1 MHDVAIIGAGE
12 LGGELA
18 HVLARRDAARAIRLI
33 DEAGR
38 IAEGKALDIVEAAPI
53 EGFTAELSGST
64 DVTTAAGAS
73 IVVIADRA
81 RGGAWDVEEGLRL
94 LERLARLAPR
104 ATVVCAGD
112 SHRELVERG
121 VRELRLPRTRLIGSA
136 PEALAA
142 AARALVALECRTSPR
157 DVSLSVFGV
166 PPARLVVSWDHA
178 TVAGMTLARFVDEPA
193 RRRLSARI
201 AALWPPGPYALA
213 TAATTVVETLFG
225 RSRRLACCFV
235 APDDSAGVRARASAR
250 TVRLGPAGIV
260 EVVEPTLSAVE
271 QVALDNAVLL

>member
-18 HVLARRDAARAIRLI
+18 HALARRDAARAVRLI

-64 DVTTAAGAS
+64 DVTTAAGAEV
-73 IVVIADRA
+73 VVIADRA
-81 RGGAWDVEEGLRL
+81 RGAWDVEEGLRL

-104 ATVVCAGD
+104 AMVVCAGD

-121 VRELRLPRTRLIGSA
+121 VRELRIPRTRLIGSA
-136 PEALAA
+136 PEALTA

-157 DVSLSVFGV
+157 DVWLSVLGV

-193 RRRLSARI
+193 RRRLRARI

-213 TAATTVVETLFG
+213 MAATTIVETLVG

-235 APDDSAGVRARASAR
+235 APDDSAGVRTRASAR
-250 TVRLGPAGIV
+250 AVRLGPAGVV
-260 EVVEPTLSAVE
+260 EVVEPRLSAVE

>member
-1 MHDVAIIGAGE
+1 MHVVAIIGAGE

-18 HVLARRDAARAIRLI
+18 HALARRDAARTIRLI

-38 IAEGKALDIVEAAPI
+38 IAEGKALDILEAAPI

-64 DVTTAAGAS
+64 DVTTAAGAA

-81 RGGAWDVEEGLRL
+81 RAGAWDIEEGLRL
-94 LERLARLAPR
+94 LERLIRLAPR
-104 ATVVCAGD
+104 AILVCAGE

-121 VRELRLPRTRLIGSA
+121 VRELRIPRTRLIGSA

-166 PPARLVVSWDHA
+166 PPTRIVVSWDHA
-178 TVAGMTLARFVDEPA
+178 TVAGMTLARFVEGPA

-213 TAATTVVETLFG
+213 AAATTIIETLLG

-235 APDDSAGVRARASAR
+235 APDDSGGVRMRAAALTARLSP
-250 TVRLGPAGIV
+250 GGIA
-260 EVVEPTLSAVE
+260 EVVEPSLSAVE